1 MTIPN
6 KKNKGQSINEWLD
19 KVSTL
24 PNLPSGMNKVNP
36 IS

>member
-6 KKNKGQSINEWLD
+6 KKNKGQSINDWLD
-19 KVSTL
+19 KVSTFII
-24 PNLPSGMNKVNP
+24 LPSGMNKVNP